1 LFVQWDFPAMT
12 LRILVVEDDQLIRE
26 TVVDIL
32 TSEGFD
38 VLQAESGEEAL
49 QFCGRHSADLIFTD
63 IRLAG
68 PLTGWDV
75 AERCRAKNP
84 DIPVIYATG
93 FSDVRPRPV
102 PGSLLFHKPYSPEQI
117 LAAIH
122 SFGQP
127 A

>member
-1 LFVQWDFPAMT
+1 MA
-12 LRILVVEDDQLIRE
+12 LRILVVEDDALIRE
-26 TVVDIL
+26 TVADIL
-32 TSEGFD
+32 MSEGFD
-38 VLQAESGEEAL
+38 ILQAESGEEAL
-49 QFCGRHSADLIFTD
+49 QFCGEHSADLIFTD

-75 AERCRAKNP
+75 AERCRAENP

-102 PGSLLFHKPYSPEQI
+102 PGSLLFHKPYRPEQI

-122 SFGQP
+122 SFEPP

>member
-1 LFVQWDFPAMT
+1 MSF
-12 LRILVVEDDQLIRE
+12 RILVVEDDHLVRE
-26 TVVDIL
+26 TVADIL

-38 VLQAESGEEAL
+38 ILEAESGEEAL
-49 QFCGRHSADLIFTD
+49 QFCGQHSADLIFTD

-75 AERCRAKNP
+75 AERCRAENP

-93 FSDVRPRPV
+93 FSHERPRPV
-102 PGSLLFHKPYSPEQI
+102 PGSLLFHKPYRPEQI

-122 SFGQP
+122 SFELP